1 MTGRARSA
9 SESQF
14 PGIGAGPGV
23 GVRQGRRPTA
33 SSSLTALTTANAF
46 PGRERD
52 NSRAALTRVLRDHKF
67 SGIIVTIKPDEEYGF
82 LRSQQISEDIFFS
95 TRHLPTGNTGIVGP
109 GALVTF
115 SVRDVGKKSMEA
127 RNIEIVPKS
136 EVKLLTGRVMEWL
149 KKGCLVQVTSGL
161 GVNYLHNR
169 IFAPKQETKSI
180 PDGVVGTGMQS
191 SPRFFNV
198 DLLCHTRSLIAEVQ
212 FQVHMDSS
220 FRV

>member
-1 MTGRARSA
+1 MRMTGRARSA

-14 PGIGAGPGV
+14 TVSGAGPGV

-46 PGRERD
+46 PCRERD
-52 NSRAALTRVLRDHKF
+52 NSRAALTEVLRDHKF

-95 TRHLPTGNTGIVGP
+95 TRHLPTGNTEIFGP

-127 RNIEIVPKS
+127 RNIEIVTKS

-149 KKGCLVQVTSGL
+149 KKGCLVQVTSGQ

-169 IFAPKQETKSI
+169 IFAPKHETKSI
-180 PDGVVGTGMQS
+180 PDGVVGTGM
-191 SPRFFNV
+191 
-198 DLLCHTRSLIAEVQ
+198 
-212 FQVHMDSS
+212 
-220 FRV
+220 